1 VALRSSQAP
10 HGSTKLSFCGT
21 VRLGFDPVRQW
32 WCSFLR
38 ENPNEP
44 RHQGRGLPKFYP
56 PLQHEPRFQ
65 CTAPERRPRPPP
77 LAILRER
84 LFLNSGSER
93 VPLAIRDMRRRN
105 GERRSRAP
113 KSRRGF
119 SFPMHGQS
127 GAIDLAMSDR
137 TLRPRDVRDVGSPH
151 VDPNQCASVVKEDLA
166 RRLFRLSGRPIGR
179 PLMFRL
185 SVALQHG
192 PGGGVQLGPHL

>member
-21 VRLGFDPVRQW
+21 VSLGFDPVRQW

-38 ENPNEP
+38 ENPNEL
-44 RHQGRGLPKFYP
+44 RHQGRGIPKFYP

-119 SFPMHGQS
+119 SFPIFPTKRAYRS
-127 GAIDLAMSDR
+127 PASV
-137 TLRPRDVRDVGSPH
+137 PVVGSAPTW
-151 VDPNQCASVVKEDLA
+151 P
-166 RRLFRLSGRPIGR
+166 RRRNNWGRIYRAKHTGFSLGFAANFSRGHPTSSHRTGTNRFR
-179 PLMFRL
+179 
-185 SVALQHG
+185 
-192 PGGGVQLGPHL
+192 